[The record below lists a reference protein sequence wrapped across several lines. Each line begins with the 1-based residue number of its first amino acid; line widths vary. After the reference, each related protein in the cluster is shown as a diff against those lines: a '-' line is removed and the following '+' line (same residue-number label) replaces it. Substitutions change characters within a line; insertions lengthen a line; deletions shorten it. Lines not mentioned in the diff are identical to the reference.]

1 MTEKVKYYVGLLGK
15 FLIKRENTNY
25 QKKSQA
31 LLKHSSHFFWAN
43 RFAISYLADGGR
55 EMPWNSSKVNSFLKP
70 QNNNKVFDS

>member
-31 LLKHSSHFFWAN
+31 LLKHSSHFFLGKQVRN
-43 RFAISYLADGGR
+43 FIFG
-55 EMPWNSSKVNSFLKP
+55 
-70 QNNNKVFDS
+70 